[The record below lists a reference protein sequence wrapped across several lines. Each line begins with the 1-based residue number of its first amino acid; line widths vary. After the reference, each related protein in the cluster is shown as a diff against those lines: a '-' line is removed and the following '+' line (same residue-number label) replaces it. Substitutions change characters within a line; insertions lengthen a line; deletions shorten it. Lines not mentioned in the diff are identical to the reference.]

1 MGAVIP
7 PGSRIMCMGRP
18 VGATQEFQMMLCMAS
33 GEREEIGQQDA
44 EIVLNDGIL
53 YRMKIKVEFLK
64 KA

>member
-1 MGAVIP
+1 
-7 PGSRIMCMGRP
+7 
-18 VGATQEFQMMLCMAS
+18 MMLCMAS

>member
-1 MGAVIP
+1 
-7 PGSRIMCMGRP
+7 MCMGRP